1 MHPERPYL
9 VDFDIDSVPSPCF
22 VVDLGAL
29 RRNAEILGRLSSLS
43 GAKVLLALKGFALS
57 SVFRHLKPHLSGV
70 CASSPNEARLGRE
83 CFGGEVHTYSPA
95 FSLETLDRCLECS
108 DHVVFNSFGQLEAF
122 APRVRSRGLSLGLRV
137 NPQFSEGR
145 VPIYDPCAPGS
156 RLGVPIDQL
165 SPKHLEGLDGL
176 HFHALCEQGADVLLR
191 TVTILEDHFGEALS
205 GLEWLNL
212 GGGHHITQPDYDLD
226 ALICLCQRL
235 REDYGVQVIL
245 EPGEAVAINTG
256 ALVTRVLDL
265 PRNEIALAVL
275 DCSVSCHLPDV
286 LEMPYRAEIR
296 GAALAGEHEHLYRLG
311 GQSCLAGD
319 VLGDYSFPAPLALGQ
334 RLLLEDMSHYTM
346 VKTTTFN
353 GVDLPSIATYEP
365 ESGEISVLR
374 SSSYE
379 DFSSRLA

>member
-9 VDFDIDSVPSPCF
+9 VDFDIESVPSPCF

-29 RRNAEILGRLSSLS
+29 RRNAAILGRLSSES
-43 GAKVLLALKGFALS
+43 GAKVLLALKGFALT
-57 SVFRHLKPHLSGV
+57 SVFECLKPHVSGV

-83 CFGGEVHTYSPA
+83 CFGGEVHSYSPA
-95 FSLETLDRCLECS
+95 FSSEALDRCLAFS
-108 DHVVFNSFGQLEAF
+108 DHVVFNSLGQLDAF

-137 NPQFSEGR
+137 NPLYSEGR

-156 RLGVPIDQL
+156 RLGVPIGQL
-165 SPKHLEGLDGL
+165 SSEHLKALDGL
-176 HFHALCEQGADVLLR
+176 HMHALCEQGADVLVR
-191 TVTILEDHFGEALS
+191 TMEVLEGHFGEALS
-205 GLEWLNL
+205 SLGWLNL

-226 ALICLCQRL
+226 ALVMLCQRL
-235 REDYGVQVIL
+235 RRDYGVQVIL

-265 PRNEIALAVL
+265 PHNQISLGVL

-296 GAALAGEHEHLYRLG
+296 GGALPGEHEHLYRLG

-319 VLGDYSFPAPLALGQ
+319 VLGDYSFPFPLRLGQ

-353 GVDLPSIATYEP
+353 GVDLPSIAIYEP
-365 ESGEISVLR
+365 ETGEVEVLR
-374 SSSYE
+374 APSYE